1 VIVQFTISIVLI
13 IGALIISQQMHF
25 IQSAKLGLNKDEVLL
40 VKNTF
45 APQERSAFL
54 NEVSQIPGVLS
65 ASAADGVVGGQNW
78 TNGMRYKNSQNSQL
92 VNFLSVSNDFAQ
104 TLGLEMKEGRWFS
117 PKFPSDT
124 MTVESNHQLEETL
137 GSVVLNEKAVKDLGV
152 PSPVIG
158 KEINWGNDGD
168 TMYYVKVIGVVKDFH
183 FTSLRNEIKPFAFV
197 NEPRRQWYFTI
208 KLSTANVPGTL
219 AQLETTWKKFS
230 SERPFEY
237 TFLDETFSKL
247 YQSES
252 RFQKVFICLVVLGII
267 IACLGLLG
275 LATFA
280 AQQRVKEIGIRK
292 VLGAS
297 VTNLVTLLSKDFL
310 KLVLIALVLA
320 VPIARYAMN
329 KWLQDFAYRIH
340 VEWWVF
346 VVAAVIALVIA
357 LVTISSQAIKAA
369 LSNPV
374 KNLRT
379 E

>member
-158 KEINWGNDGD
+158 KEIYWGNDGD